1 MLPTAEVIMKNGTQQ
16 GSEGT
21 RFRRR
26 DQVQEGKQYGQILPT
41 AEVIMKNDNDK
52 RSLGCNT
59 TQKGRA
65 SDVGKQYGQI
75 FLTAVVIMKRE
86 NEKRRF
92 GYQC

>member
-1 MLPTAEVIMKNGTQQ
+1 MKMN
-16 GSEGT
+16 
-21 RFRRR
+21 
-26 DQVQEGKQYGQILPT
+26 
-41 AEVIMKNDNDK
+41 K